1 MAGTCTPPVVGASLA
16 TIIVAALFI
25 AHFVKLKKFVKQ
37 TKTKGV
43 PFPNMPTQVFVYIF
57 LAGAC
62 INVLTAMITGFK
74 PVGGN
79 SN

>member
-1 MAGTCTPPVVGASLA
+1 MSGSCTPPVVGASLA

-25 AHFVKLKKFVKQ
+25 AHLRKLKKFVKA
-37 TKTKGV
+37 TKAKGV
-43 PFPNMPTQVFVYIF
+43 PFPNMAMQVFVYIF

-62 INVLTAMITGFK
+62 INVLTAMVTGFK